1 MTLIDFQM
9 KHKLKLLKR
18 RTVHILEIQFTFY
31 LVDFLENPFVHQIR
45 KWAATIAGTW
55 MTKMILCNFFILFDL
70 CFSFCSLWDFVWARK
85 LEVICDFPFDNDSL
99 FFQVLCSWRNN
110 GFNQGGTSN
119 CTGIFNWGSWS
130 IFLLSVRS
138 KAGWHGCW
146 FPSLCDHSGNFA
158 PPYNEQMQIKNRS
171 RLGHFLFPVLQAA
184 HLFLVWVLVGSWWY
198 FPWS

>member
-1 MTLIDFQM
+1 
-9 KHKLKLLKR
+9 
-18 RTVHILEIQFTFY
+18 
-31 LVDFLENPFVHQIR
+31 
-45 KWAATIAGTW
+45 

-146 FPSLCDHSGNFA
+146 FPSLCYQSGNFA
-158 PPYNEQMQIKNRS
+158 PPSNEQMQIKNRS

-184 HLFLVWVLVGSWWY
+184 HLFLVWVLIGSWWY

>member
-9 KHKLKLLKR
+9 KRKLRLLKR
-18 RTVHILEIQFTFY
+18 RTVHILEIQFY
-31 LVDFLENPFVHQIR
+31 LLPCWFLENPFVHQIR

-55 MTKMILCNFFILFDL
+55 MTKWFCAIFLFCLIFALVSVHHEILFEL
-70 CFSFCSLWDFVWARK
+70 ENLKLSVISLLIMIHF
-85 LEVICDFPFDNDSL
+85 

-146 FPSLCDHSGNFA
+146 FPSLCDQSGNFA
-158 PPYNEQMQIKNRS
+158 PPSNEQMQIKNRS
-171 RLGHFLFPVLQAA
+171 RLGHFLFPVLQTA
-184 HLFLVWVLVGSWWY
+184 HLFLVWVLIGSWWY

>member
-146 FPSLCDHSGNFA
+146 FPSLCDQSGNFA
-158 PPYNEQMQIKNRS
+158 PPSNKQMQIKNRS

-184 HLFLVWVLVGSWWY
+184 HLFLVWVLIGSWWY

>member
-1 MTLIDFQM
+1 
-9 KHKLKLLKR
+9 
-18 RTVHILEIQFTFY
+18 
-31 LVDFLENPFVHQIR
+31 
-45 KWAATIAGTW
+45 
-55 MTKMILCNFFILFDL
+55 MTKMILYNFFILFDL

-85 LEVICDFPFDNDSL
+85 LEVICDFPFVNDSL

-146 FPSLCDHSGNFA
+146 FPSLCYQSGNFA
-158 PPYNEQMQIKNRS
+158 PPSNEQMQIKNRS

-184 HLFLVWVLVGSWWY
+184 HLFLVWVLIGSWWY